1 MENKV
6 SFHLKCR
13 QIYRQ
18 GCRNAQANTSSS
30 GSSSHNWPISGL
42 RWVGASKELLHGG
55 LNLFPV
61 NDSVRGR
68 CSSPEKD
75 AEQIEE
81 EQLEE
86 DGSVHFSEGEGMPR
100 RFRHD
105 RGDIQEDRK
114 LQRCR
119 AQQAGPSP
127 QSPPHSTEN
136 LASSGKQVQ
145 AGAADRTSSHKSV
158 ISKVPLRLQI
168 KVCGQRG
175 SLGISIAGGKG
186 SLPYKERDEG
196 IFISRVSKGGPS
208 EKAGVHIGDR
218 VLEVNGLDMQEVSHH
233 EAVTVLRN
241 AGSCIKM
248 KVMRERAIPRLD
260 ACRAQQES
268 TVAVTAET
276 DILMSWQLVDLEDG
290 RQRPKAK
297 QPGSEPSVDCDL
309 TKRIEAGICNGNGGS
324 DLQSD
329 LNWSF
334 LKREPEVSFKSNAL
348 QVVKN
353 TMTIPRII
361 LTHPS
366 TSDEDVEPLTQDP
379 DSEALE
385 DFEDPDSH
393 IHSECFNSAFYPP

>member
-1 MENKV
+1 
-6 SFHLKCR
+6 
-13 QIYRQ
+13 

-61 NDSVRGR
+61 YDSVRGR

-81 EQLEE
+81 EQLED

-105 RGDIQEDRK
+105 RGDIREDRK

-127 QSPPHSTEN
+127 QSPPHSTVN
-136 LASSGKQVQ
+136 LDSSGKTVQ
-145 AGAADRTSSHKSV
+145 AGAADRTSSHESV

-186 SLPYKERDEG
+186 SLPYKEHDEG

-233 EAVTVLRN
+233 EAVTALRN

-248 KVMRERAIPRLD
+248 KVMRERAIQSLD
-260 ACRAQQES
+260 TCRAQQENS
-268 TVAVTAET
+268 VAVTAET

-290 RQRPKAK
+290 RQRPKAQ
-297 QPGSEPSVDCDL
+297 QPGPEPSVDCDL
-309 TKRIEAGICNGNGGS
+309 TKRIEAVVCNGNGVS

-334 LKREPEVSFKSNAL
+334 FKREPEASFKSNAL
-348 QVVKN
+348 QV
-353 TMTIPRII
+353 IPRII